1 MTFNRL
7 TPMVAFAFGIS
18 CKSDQKLQELKY
30 DDVAVVSGDFDH
42 MAEILVRLDISY
54 TDFEGYIERA
64 IYDEEI
70 DPDINSLKV
79 EGLFHGENDEGVPTI
94 NSYDAVFINSGT
106 RGLGEF
112 VYNGVDPDSA
122 LIDDPQTEEN
132 IKAYVERGGVI
143 FASDW
148 AADLIEHIWPD
159 KLQLAN
165 ESSCEDPICLDGAQV
180 GVSEQVVARVSDSD
194 LAAELNNDSIDL
206 SFDYTYWTVIESV
219 SNDVTVYLEGD
230 VEYRPSNA
238 EVPISLSDSPL
249 LIGFTHGRGLVF
261 FSSFHWRAQN
271 PAVADALML
280 GIVEGLSP
288 GNNSDVE
295 Q

>member
-1 MTFNRL
+1 MIFKRL
-7 TPMVAFAFGIS
+7 TSMLLLCTAIS

-79 EGLFHGENDEGVPTI
+79 EGLFHGMNEDGVPTI
-94 NSYDAVFINSGT
+94 NTYDAVFINSGT
-106 RGLGEF
+106 RGLGEY
-112 VYNGVDPDSA
+112 VYNGVDSDSA
-122 LIDDPQTEEN
+122 LIEDPQTKEN
-132 IKAYVERGGVI
+132 IMAYVENGGVI

-148 AADLIEHIWPD
+148 AADLIELIWPD

-165 ESSCEDPICLDGAQV
+165 ESSCDETLCLDGAQV
-180 GVSEQVVARVSDSD
+180 GVSEKVVARVSDND
-194 LAAELNNDSIDL
+194 LALELNNETIDL
-206 SFDYTYWTVIESV
+206 SFDYTYWTVLESV
-219 SNDVTVYLEGD
+219 SDDVTVYLEGD

-238 EVPISLSDSPL
+238 EVPVALSDAPML
-249 LIGFTHGRGLVF
+249 VGFSYGRGLVF

>member
-94 NSYDAVFINSGT
+94 NTYERSSLTPVPVVLVNMST
-106 RGLGEF
+106 
-112 VYNGVDPDSA
+112 
-122 LIDDPQTEEN
+122 TE
-132 IKAYVERGGVI
+132 
-143 FASDW
+143 
-148 AADLIEHIWPD
+148 
-159 KLQLAN
+159 
-165 ESSCEDPICLDGAQV
+165 
-180 GVSEQVVARVSDSD
+180 
-194 LAAELNNDSIDL
+194 
-206 SFDYTYWTVIESV
+206 WTL
-219 SNDVTVYLEGD
+219 T
-230 VEYRPSNA
+230 
-238 EVPISLSDSPL
+238 SP
-249 LIGFTHGRGLVF
+249 HR
-261 FSSFHWRAQN
+261 
-271 PAVADALML
+271 
-280 GIVEGLSP
+280 
-288 GNNSDVE
+288 
-295 Q
+295 

>member
-7 TPMVAFAFGIS
+7 TPLAVLIMGIS

-42 MAEILVRLDISY
+42 MAEVLVRLDIGY

-79 EGLFHGENDEGVPTI
+79 EGLFHGQNEEGVPTI
-94 NSYDAVFINSGT
+94 NTYDAVFINSGT
-106 RGLGEF
+106 RGLGEY
-112 VYNGVDPDSA
+112 VYNGVEPDSS
-122 LIDDPQTEEN
+122 LIEDPQTKEN
-132 IKAYVERGGVI
+132 IKAYVDAGGVI

-159 KLQLAN
+159 KLQFAN
-165 ESSCEDPICLDGAQV
+165 ESSCDNDLCLDGAQV
-180 GVSEQVVARVSDSD
+180 GVSEQVVARVSNTA
-194 LAAELNNDSIDL
+194 LAAELDNDSLDL

-219 SNDVTVYLEGD
+219 GADVTVYLEGD

-238 EVPISLSDSPL
+238 EVPISLSNAPL
-249 LIGFTHGRGLVF
+249 LVSFSHGRGLVF

-271 PAVADALML
+271 PAMADALML

>member
-1 MTFNRL
+1 MTIQRRI
-7 TPMVAFAFGIS
+7 PMLICLAGIS

-30 DDVAVVSGDFDH
+30 DDVAIVSGDFDH
-42 MAEILVRLDISY
+42 MAEVLVRLDIGY

-79 EGLFHGENDEGVPTI
+79 EGLFHGTNEDGVPTI
-94 NSYDAVFINSGT
+94 NTYDAVFINSGT
-106 RGLGEF
+106 RGLGEY
-112 VYNGVDPDSA
+112 VYNGVDSDSE
-122 LIDDPQTEEN
+122 LIDDPLT
-132 IKAYVERGGVI
+132 KTHLLAYVENGGVL

-148 AADLIEHIWPD
+148 AADLIELLWPD
-159 KLQLAN
+159 KIQFAN
-165 ESSCEDPICLDGAQV
+165 EGSCDDVICLDSAQV
-180 GVSEQVVARVSDSD
+180 GVSEKVVARVSDND
-194 LAAELNNDSIDL
+194 LALELNNESIDL
-206 SFDYTYWTVIESV
+206 SFDYTYWTVVESV

-238 EVPISLSDSPL
+238 EVPIELSDAPL
-249 LIGFTHGRGLVF
+249 LLSFSYGRGLVF